1 MEWWVL
7 LPLILG
13 VLVIIMLT
21 GLPVAFCFLALV
33 TIGAFLVWRGD
44 IGLLQVIFGIKES
57 IAKFILLPVPLF
69 VLMGAVMFHSG
80 VAPNMLNALNKWL
93 GRLPGRLGL
102 LAVAGGTLFATLSGS
117 SSASVALLGSTLVP
131 EMEKQGYK
139 KPLTLGPILGSG
151 GLAIMIPPSGIAVF
165 LAIVAE
171 IPIGKFLIAIIIPG
185 VLMAILYAAYIILRS
200 WLQPSIAPAYD
211 VAPIPLSEKLMST
224 VKHILPLVLIIFS
237 VLGVMLLGIA
247 TPSQAAATGALA
259 TVVLSAAYKKLT
271 WPVIKKSLI
280 TTVEI
285 SVMIFMIIATAKVYS
300 QILATT
306 GASRGM
312 IQFATSLPLAPIILI
327 AGMQVVVIVLGMF
340 MPLGGITMICLPLF
354 VPVVKTL
361 GFDPV
366 WFVVMFLLSVEMGY
380 TTPPFG
386 VNLFIMKGVA
396 PPDSTFGDMVRA
408 ALPFLYCDAV
418 ALILILIFPQI
429 SLWLPSLM
437 QG

>member
-13 VLVIIMLT
+13 ILVIIMLT
-21 GLPVAFCFLALV
+21 GLPVAFCFLVLC
-33 TIGAFLVWRGD
+33 TIGAFFVWRGD
-44 IGLLQVIFGIKES
+44 VGLLQVIFGIKES

-80 VAPNMLNALNKWL
+80 IAPNMLNALNKWL

-102 LAVAGGTLFATLSGS
+102 LAVLGGTIFATLSGS
-117 SSASVALLGSTLVP
+117 SSASVALLGATLVP

-171 IPIGKFLIAIIIPG
+171 IPIGKFLIAIILPG
-185 VLMAILYAAYIILRS
+185 LLMAILYAAYIIIRS
-200 WLQPSIAPAYD
+200 WLQPSLAPAYD
-211 VAPIPLSEKLMST
+211 VAHIPLSEKLLAA
-224 VKHILPLVLIIFS
+224 VKYILPLALIIFS

-259 TVVLSAAYKKLT
+259 TVVLAAAYKKLT
-271 WPVIKKSLI
+271 WPVIKKALI
-280 TTVEI
+280 STVEI

-327 AGMQVVVIVLGMF
+327 VGMQVVVIILGMF

-366 WFVVMFLLSVEMGY
+366 WFVVMFLLAVEMGY

-418 ALILILIFPQI
+418 ALILVLVFPQI
-429 SLWLPSLM
+429 ALWLPSLM

>member
-13 VLVIIMLT
+13 ILVIIMLT

-185 VLMAILYAAYIILRS
+185 VLMAILYAAYIIIRS
-200 WLQPSIAPAYD
+200 WLQPSVAPAYD
-211 VAPIPLSEKLMST
+211 VAHIPLSEKLLAT

-327 AGMQVVVIVLGMF
+327 AGMQIVVIVLGMF

-418 ALILILIFPQI
+418 ALILVLVFPQI